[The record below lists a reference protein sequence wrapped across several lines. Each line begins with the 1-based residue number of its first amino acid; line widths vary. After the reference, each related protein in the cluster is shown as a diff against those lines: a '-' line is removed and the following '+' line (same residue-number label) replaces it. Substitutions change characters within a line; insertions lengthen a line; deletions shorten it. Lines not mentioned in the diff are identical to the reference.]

1 MSSNNLLPFSAPRW
15 LLCTCC
21 VGGMAVAAFCA
32 MVSLI
37 LIDPTLAAPA
47 LVFSFILFSYCLH
60 TLASGSCPP
69 SPIEKVMSGLLRIVH
84 EWKGG

>member
-1 MSSNNLLPFSAPRW
+1 MSSNNPLPFATPRW

-21 VGGMAVAAFCA
+21 VGGMAVAACCA
-32 MVSLI
+32 LVSLI

-47 LVFSFILFSYCLH
+47 LLFSFILFTYCLH

-84 EWKGG
+84 KWKGG